1 MINKTKFTPGP
12 WQAFIDDTGDKW
24 TGWPI
29 SISSVNDIDKSIV
42 RTGGQWP
49 YEWDAAISQREAVA
63 NAHLIAAAPEVYEK
77 LEKLVERVEQIQ
89 YDHNTSDGDLALD
102 EARAAL
108 AKARGE
114 KP

>member
-1 MINKTKFTPGP
+1 MRNEQKWTPGP
-12 WQAFIDDTGDKW
+12 WVVHGGSVYDMRGNREFPEFMRAGKQICRPCDKKTNTYKKW
-24 TGWPI
+24 
-29 SISSVNDIDKSIV
+29 S
-42 RTGGQWP
+42 
-49 YEWDAAISQREAVA
+49 A
-63 NAHLIAAAPEVYEK
+63 NAHLIAAAPDVYEK
-77 LEKLVERVEQIQ
+77 LEKLVERVEQMQ